1 MPSMKSVMRPAVLVF
16 GLLAWAGTAAGA
28 DAAAPPAETPR
39 EPVRQAEREEPASPV
54 TAPARRAE
62 PRVEQ
67 RIIEDDHVRI
77 EELRVRGQTRRITV
91 QSKVQGAREYEIIV
105 GHGGRDPSQD
115 RGNAGRAA
123 WRIFGF

>member
-1 MPSMKSVMRPAVLVF
+1 V
-16 GLLAWAGTAAGA
+16 AA
-28 DAAAPPAETPR
+28 
-39 EPVRQAEREEPASPV
+39 AEREGPLSPV
-54 TAPARRAE
+54 AREAQRAE
-62 PRVEQ
+62 PRVD
-67 RIIEDDHVRI
+67 RRVIEDDHVRI

-123 WRIFGF
+123 WRVLGF